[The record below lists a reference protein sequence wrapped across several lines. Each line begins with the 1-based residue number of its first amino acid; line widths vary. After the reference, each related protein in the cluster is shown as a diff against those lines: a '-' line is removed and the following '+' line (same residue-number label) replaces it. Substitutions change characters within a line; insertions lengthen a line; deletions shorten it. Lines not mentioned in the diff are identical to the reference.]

1 MTKMPPTPSTRL
13 SDLPS
18 RTAAVL
24 LLLAAPASAAS
35 RAPPPASP
43 GDTRKAASSP
53 LRRSPRAHA
62 PAGGFGAAAE
72 AGLPSPA
79 SNLNR
84 VEGIHLSLLLS
95 LLAPRP
101 RHFSRLEIHG
111 DLIDFFPPFQSL
123 SFIPFQ
129 SLSFMRIS
137 WMRGGL
143 FVALLVQLNLMLH
156 AIRH

>member
-1 MTKMPPTPSTRL
+1 MPPTPSTRL

-24 LLLAAPASAAS
+24 LPLAAPASAAS

-79 SNLNR
+79 SNSNR
-84 VEGIHLSLLLS
+84 VEAVELRANFLCGAISDFVILWMIDGRRSD
-95 LLAPRP
+95 
-101 RHFSRLEIHG
+101 FS
-111 DLIDFFPPFQSL
+111 
-123 SFIPFQ
+123 
-129 SLSFMRIS
+129 
-137 WMRGGL
+137 
-143 FVALLVQLNLMLH
+143 
-156 AIRH
+156 